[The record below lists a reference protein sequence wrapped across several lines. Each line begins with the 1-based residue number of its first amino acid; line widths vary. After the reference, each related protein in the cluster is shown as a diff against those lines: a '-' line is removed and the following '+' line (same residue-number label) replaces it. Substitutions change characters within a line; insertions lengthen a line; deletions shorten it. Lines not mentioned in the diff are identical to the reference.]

1 MNEHVGFLLLQA
13 APGGPAQSPLGML
26 VPFAAIFVIFYF
38 LLIRPQ
44 QKRQKQQEAMLKAVE
59 KGDRAVTAG
68 GAHVIVVGT
77 TDDVLTVE
85 FTESTSKGDRI
96 RFKLDRS
103 RIERVLPKGSADK
116 GADKKSKG
124 DGE

>member
-1 MNEHVGFLLLQA
+1 MSEHAGFLLLQA
-13 APGGPAQSPLGML
+13 APGGPGQSPLGML
-26 VPFAAIFVIFYF
+26 VPFAVIFVIFYF

-44 QKRQKQQEAMLKAVE
+44 QKRQKEQQAMLTGIE
-59 KGDRAVTAG
+59 KGDRVVTAG
-68 GAHVIVVGT
+68 GTHVVVVGT

-85 FTESTSKGDRI
+85 LTEATSKGDRV
-96 RFKLDRS
+96 RYKLDRG
-103 RIERVLPKGSADK
+103 RVERVLAKA

>member
-1 MNEHVGFLLLQA
+1 MTEHAGFLLLQA
-13 APGGPAQSPLGML
+13 APGGPGQSPLGML

-44 QKRQKQQEAMLKAVE
+44 QKRQKEQEAMLKGVE
-59 KGDRAVTAG
+59 KGDRVVTSG
-68 GAHVIVVGT
+68 GAHVVVVGT

-85 FTESTSKGDRI
+85 LTEATSKGDRV
-96 RFKLDRS
+96 RFKLDRG
-103 RIERVLPKGSADK
+103 RVDRVVAKA
-116 GADKKSKG
+116 GADKKPKG

>member
-1 MNEHVGFLLLQA
+1 MTEHAGFLLLQA
-13 APGGPAQSPLGML
+13 APGGPGQSPLGML

-44 QKRQKQQEAMLKAVE
+44 QKRQKEQEAMLKGVK
-59 KGDRAVTAG
+59 KGDRVVTSG
-68 GAHVIVVGT
+68 GAHVVVVGT

-85 FTESTSKGDRI
+85 LTEATSKGDRV
-96 RFKLDRS
+96 RFKLDRG
-103 RIERVLPKGSADK
+103 RVDRVVAKA
-116 GADKKSKG
+116 GADKKPKG

>member
-1 MNEHVGFLLLQA
+1 MNEHAGFLLLQA
-13 APGGPAQSPLGML
+13 APGGASPIGML
-26 VPFAAIFVIFYF
+26 LPFAAIFVIFYF

-44 QKRQKQQEAMLKAVE
+44 QKRQKEQEAMLKGIE
-59 KGDRAVTAG
+59 KGDRVVTSG
-68 GAHVIVVGT
+68 GAHVVVVGT

-85 FTESTSKGDRI
+85 ITEATSKGDRV

-103 RIERVLPKGSADK
+103 RVERVLAKAGVDRK
-116 GADKKSKG
+116 KG